1 MNKTDMNALY
11 FNWQRL
17 VVYIK

>member
-11 FNWQRL
+11 CNWQRL